1 MEINPLL
8 EVKGLF
14 ASAAG
19 SRILKGVDLCVAP
32 GEVHA
37 VMGPNGSGK
46 STLANVLAGNPEY
59 QVDCG
64 DVVFYG
70 RDILGLP
77 PEQRARLGLF
87 LSFQHPVEIP
97 GVRTDHFLRAAFNA
111 IQRGNGDQ
119 ELDVLKFD
127 RLMTNKV
134 KKVKMETAL
143 TKRGLNEGF
152 SGGERKRN
160 EILQMAILEP
170 RLAILDEPDSGL
182 DVDALWSVANAVN
195 GLRSPDKSIIIVTH
209 YERILK
215 HIDPDVVHVLING
228 RIVRS
233 GSRELAAEI
242 EESGYD
248 GFELAAS
255 QGC

>member
-1 MEINPLL
+1 MSKNNLL
-8 EVKGLF
+8 EIKNLH
-14 ASAAG
+14 ASIEDTE
-19 SRILKGVDLCVAP
+19 ILKGINLEVGV

-37 VMGPNGSGK
+37 IMGPNGSGK
-46 STLANVLAGNPEY
+46 STLANVLAGNPQY
-59 QVDCG
+59 RVDSG

-70 RDILGLP
+70 RDILRLS

-87 LSFQHPVEIP
+87 LSFQHPVEIA

-111 IQRGNGDQ
+111 IQRSNGDQ

-127 RLMTNKV
+127 RLLTSKV
-134 KKVKMETAL
+134 KQVNMETAL

-215 HIDPDVVHVLING
+215 HIVPDVVHILING

-248 GFELAAS
+248 GFEVTAS

>member
-1 MEINPLL
+1 MKINPLL
-8 EVKGLF
+8 EVRELV
-14 ASAAG
+14 ASVAD
-19 SRILKGVDLCVAP
+19 SRILNGINLCVPP

-46 STLANVLAGNPEY
+46 STLANVLAGNPSY
-59 QVDCG
+59 HVDSG
-64 DVVFYG
+64 DVAFFG
-70 RDILGLP
+70 RDLLGLP
-77 PEQRARLGLF
+77 PEERARLGLF

-111 IQRGNGDQ
+111 IRKSNGDQ

-127 RLMTNKV
+127 RLMTTKV
-134 KKVKMETAL
+134 KKVKMEPAL

-182 DVDALWSVANAVN
+182 DVDALWSVASAVN
-195 GLRSPDKSIIIVTH
+195 ELRSPSKSIIIVTH

-215 HIDPDVVHVLING
+215 YIVPDVVHILING

-233 GSRELAAEI
+233 GSSELAAEV

-248 GFELAAS
+248 GVGITAS
-255 QGC
+255 